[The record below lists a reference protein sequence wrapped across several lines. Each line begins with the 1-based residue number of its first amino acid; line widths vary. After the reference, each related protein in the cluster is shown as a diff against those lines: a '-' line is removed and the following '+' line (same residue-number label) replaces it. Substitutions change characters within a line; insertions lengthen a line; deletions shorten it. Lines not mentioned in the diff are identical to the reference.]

1 MKKRT
6 LNISKLNLKKE
17 VISNLNEIK
26 GGVIRK
32 PQCYWWDEDKSGT
45 VGSYHMYTGRTCD
58 PRPEGP
64 ACAL

>member
-26 GGVIRK
+26 GGDGEKTDQGCTITINQPYCRYSL
-32 PQCYWWDEDKSGT
+32 PQCETRINCNGT
-45 VGSYHMYTGRTCD
+45 AG
-58 PRPEGP
+58 
-64 ACAL
+64 

>member
-26 GGVIRK
+26 GGSRDYTFTCPGYTFCK
-32 PQCYWWDEDKSGT
+32 PETIDQN
-45 VGSYHMYTGRTCD
+45 TCK
-58 PRPEGP
+58 
-64 ACAL
+64 C